1 MRNKNK
7 TFWLNIPFSPNQ
19 REIYN
24 YWLNYLKYLIYCYA
38 FNYVLRTITHL
49 YVYTERTGL

>member
-7 TFWLNIPFSPNQ
+7 TFWLNIPFIRNR